1 VLDEQMGEEVKI
13 TVIATGFRDQMPERR
28 ARMWSVEDAA
38 VVSVP
43 VVAPG
48 NWMREPAPEPE
59 PEAKPARFMSQE
71 EDERSS
77 ASGES
82 FFFASAAPGVATTVT
97 VGASNQPQY
106 EDSHSETASAPLPED
121 FATAFTDVPRGASE
135 PPQSSTK
142 AESAVFA
149 EPSGIAERD
158 LDVPT
163 FMRRHKF

>member
-1 VLDEQMGEEVKI
+1 
-13 TVIATGFRDQMPERR
+13 MPERR
-28 ARMWSVEDAA
+28 ARMLSVEESA

-48 NWMREPAPEPE
+48 NWMREPASDPDSEP
-59 PEAKPARFMSQE
+59 KPARFMSE
-71 EDERSS
+71 DEDERSG

-106 EDSHSETASAPLPED
+106 DEAESESASAPLPQD
-121 FATAFTDVPRGASE
+121 FAADFTEVPRGASE

-142 AESAVFA
+142 AESAVFS
-149 EPSGIAERD
+149 EPGGIAERD